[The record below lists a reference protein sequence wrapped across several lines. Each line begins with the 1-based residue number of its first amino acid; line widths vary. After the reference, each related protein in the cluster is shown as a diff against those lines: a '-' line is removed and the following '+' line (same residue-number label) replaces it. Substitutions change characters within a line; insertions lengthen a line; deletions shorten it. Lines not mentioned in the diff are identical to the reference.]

1 MKGFGLIGDLQCYL
15 PHQSHLSA
23 GVKFLS
29 MHQIDL
35 SILNGI
41 GVVFTS
47 GDLRSVY
54 GEFLSIL
61 NRQKLETINMALKR
75 RRNEENVVHLY
86 SGVLVMF

>member
-1 MKGFGLIGDLQCYL
+1 
-15 PHQSHLSA
+15 
-23 GVKFLS
+23 

>member
-61 NRQKLETINMALKR
+61 NRQKLLIWPSR
-75 RRNEENVVHLY
+75 EEGMKKMLY
-86 SGVLVMF
+86 IYTVEY

>member
-41 GVVFTS
+41 GVVSKDVREKNKSKKTDEHFMYNY
-47 GDLRSVY
+47 D
-54 GEFLSIL
+54 
-61 NRQKLETINMALKR
+61 NK
-75 RRNEENVVHLY
+75 
-86 SGVLVMF
+86 